1 MNEIGITQQHL
12 INLLIMAPAFLIAM
26 TIHELSHGMAAYF
39 FGDTTAKNEGR
50 LTLNPIKHL
59 DPVGTIVFI
68 ASSLAGVG
76 IGWAK
81 PVPINP
87 YRFRNIRRDLILV
100 SIAGPFSNFVLAFIL
115 AKLFLLGIDPNSMVG
130 TVLMVTIELNIILG
144 VFNLFPIPPL
154 DGSKIIPALLPDS
167 AQQSWFK
174 FEKYG
179 MLILFLLAISGA
191 GILSAL
197 IMGPASYLLKL
208 AYLPLNYFGG

>member
-1 MNEIGITQQHL
+1 VNEIGITQEHL
-12 INLLIMAPAFLIAM
+12 VNLLIMAPAFLIAM
-26 TIHELSHGMAAYF
+26 TIHELSHGMVAYF

-87 YRFRNIRRDLILV
+87 YRFKSMRRDLVLV
-100 SIAGPFSNFVLAFIL
+100 SIAGPFSNFILAFIL
-115 AKLFLLGIDPNSMVG
+115 AKLFIFGIDPNSMLG
-130 TVLMVTIELNIILG
+130 TVLMVTIQLNIILG

-154 DGSKIIPALLPDS
+154 DGSKIIPALLPTS

-179 MLILFLLAISGA
+179 MLILFLLALSGT

-197 IMGPASYLLKL
+197 IMGPATYLLKL
-208 AYLPLNYFGG
+208 AYLPLNFGG

>member
-1 MNEIGITQQHL
+1 VNEIGITQEHL
-12 INLLIMAPAFLIAM
+12 VNLLIMAPAFLIAM
-26 TIHELSHGMAAYF
+26 TIHELSHGMVAYF

-87 YRFRNIRRDLILV
+87 YRFKSMRRDLILV
-100 SIAGPFSNFVLAFIL
+100 SVAGPFSNFILAFIL
-115 AKLFLLGIDPNSMVG
+115 AKLFILGIDPSSMLG
-130 TVLMVTIELNIILG
+130 KVLMVTIELNIILG

-154 DGSKIIPALLPDS
+154 DGSKIIPALLPTS

-179 MLILFLLAISGA
+179 MLILFLLALSGT
-191 GILSAL
+191 GILSTL
-197 IMGPASYLLKL
+197 IMGPATYLLKL
-208 AYLPLNYFGG
+208 AYLPLNFGG